1 MAIVSNGRYQ
11 LKVYVSEHYKG
22 NKMKILKNVIIVN
35 CLLLLLLSYQNVEA
49 QNIAQE
55 AYAIFE
61 NSCNDCHGEGGSYTE
76 QLLME
81 YPAVINDG
89 HVIPGDPLNSEL
101 YKRLLGPTENGLQMP
116 FNSDPLPQEQ
126 IETIRQWILAGAPD
140 WNIVPELDRSFV
152 TTDAI
157 LDSIQQH
164 LDTLAPFDRPYA
176 RYFTITHLYNAGVL
190 PETLVDYRN
199 ALSKLVN
206 SLSWGRDIFNPEPI
220 DPEETIYYIDLRR
233 YQWEQGIN
241 RWTQIE
247 EAFPYSLN
255 FNLETETG
263 TLRKLTNLREAME
276 CNVPFVHVDWFL
288 ATASLPPLYNDI
300 LGFPET
306 DRALEAELNVDVAA
320 NLVTAP
326 GIRVWRAGFN
336 DSGVS
341 RHNRVIERHISD
353 HGAYWKSYDFAGS
366 VGTQNIFNYPLNFTH
381 DGGEIIFN
389 LPNGLQAYFLV
400 DANGNRLD
408 VAPTEIV
415 SNPAASDPA
424 VRNGLSCI
432 GCHTEGMKQD
442 FKDGVRAII
451 EETDNPP
458 YDKAH
463 ALRLYVEKS
472 VIDMLVDEDAERY
485 RVALEKTGG
494 DIKDIEPVHR
504 FYEVFQKPV
513 DAVHAAAAVGL
524 EKTDFLDKINNSS
537 PLQSLGLIQLVGENG
552 QMQRDAWT
560 VGFQDVVSTLYD
572 DTIVDPLPPG
582 PEPGPGGIVL
592 IPDPNLSSAI
602 KRTLNMA
609 PDATITPADMERL
622 RIIVADDQ
630 EIGDLRGLE
639 FATQLERIEFRRNS
653 IIDLSPL
660 RNLTRLNNIKLRGNQ
675 ITDITPL
682 ENLTRVD
689 WLGLEQNQITDLSP
703 LGKLT
708 KLQGVGISGNPVTD
722 VSPLADL
729 TSLERIDAWRTPV
742 SDFSTLS
749 SLPRLRWIEYGND
762 RNITDMPALKELK
775 HLRRLEIHGC
785 TISDLSEIS
794 ELTQLEW
801 LELVNNAITDLTPLQ
816 NLTNLTI
823 LNLDANLISD
833 ISPLAGLTR
842 LNVLYLEN
850 NVISDVSPLNKLSNL
865 ERLDLRNNAI
875 SDFTSLDSLSDN
887 TFVRM
892 VGNPGFPTGGPKING
907 PWLWAI
913 VPGTRL
919 DSRTDFLA
927 RATGGAAT
935 EIKVSTNG
943 PIAGK
948 AVGESTW
955 TWHSLGFG
963 GNNIN
968 EMTESLGWGTG
979 EEIYDHIVYGS
990 VIIDSPREQQTS
1002 MFVGSSDSVK
1012 VWLNGELVHQAF
1024 VNRGANDFE
1033 DFFTVTLEQGQNVLL
1048 VALDNHGHGSF
1059 SGHFGFALDAEY
1071 DLFRAGTRFLFDTD
1085 ATSFEVGDTFTLELK
1100 TENVR
1105 NLTGWQADLVFNP
1118 DVLEAVEVSEG
1129 DFLKSEDT
1137 ETHFS
1142 GGTIDNENG
1151 KITGIKVTRFSS
1163 GVNGKG
1169 TLYSVNFTVIGPG
1182 ECLLTLENFLA
1193 GSGFGNPIPS
1203 IPPEYIITVEGE
1215 EPTRP
1220 PWDLNQDGKI
1230 NVLDLIIVGQAIG
1243 SDASVNS
1250 HADVNGDGE
1259 INILDLITVA
1269 QNFGESSASAPA
1281 SVVSGSEELTP
1292 AMIQT
1297 WIQEAQVEDDGSIA
1311 FKQGIANLQKLLES
1325 ITVPKKTKLLTN
1337 YPNPFNPET
1346 WIPYHLAEPADVTL
1360 TIYAANGIVVRTL
1373 MLGHQT
1379 TGIYQSRGRAVY
1391 WNGKNDIGESVASG
1405 IYFYTFTAGDFTATR
1420 KMLLMK

>member
-1 MAIVSNGRYQ
+1 
-11 LKVYVSEHYKG
+11 
-22 NKMKILKNVIIVN
+22 MKLLKNVVLFS
-35 CLLLLLLSYQNVEA
+35 CLLMFILGYQNIEA

-61 NSCNDCHGEGGSYTE
+61 NSCNGCHGEGGSYTE
-76 QLLME
+76 QLIIQ
-81 YPAVINDG
+81 YPAVIEDG
-89 HVIPGDPLNSEL
+89 SVIPGEPENSEL

-116 FNSDPLPQEQ
+116 FNSDPLPPEQ
-126 IETIRQWILAGAPD
+126 IQTIRQWILAGAPD
-140 WNIVPELDRSFV
+140 WNVDRPLDRSFI
-152 TTDAI
+152 TTDAM
-157 LDSIQQH
+157 LDSIQNH
-164 LDTLAPFDRPYA
+164 LDILGPSDRPYA
-176 RYFTITHLYNAGVL
+176 RYFTLTHLYNAR
-190 PETLVDYRN
+190 ERSDTLVDYRN

-206 SLSWGRDIFNPEPI
+206 SLSWGRDVVNPEPI
-220 DPEETIYYIDLRR
+220 DPDETIFYIDLRR

-241 RWTQIE
+241 RWTLIE
-247 EAFPYSLN
+247 EVFPYSLN

-263 TLRKLTNLREAME
+263 LLRKLTNLREAME

-300 LGFPET
+300 LGLPET

-320 NLVTAP
+320 NLQTAP

-341 RHNRVIERHISD
+341 RHNRVVERHESPY
-353 HGAYWKSYDFAGS
+353 GAYWKSYDFAGS
-366 VGTQNIFNYPLNFTH
+366 VGTQNIFNYPLTFTH

-389 LPNGLQAYFLV
+389 LPNGLQAYFLIN
-400 DANGNRLD
+400 ANGNRLD

-442 FKDGVRAII
+442 FEDTVRAVI
-451 EETDNPP
+451 EANANLSGRD
-458 YDKAH
+458 H

-472 VIDMLVDEDAERY
+472 EMDALVSMDTERY
-485 RVALEKTGG
+485 RVALEATGG

-504 FYEVFQKPV
+504 FYEAFQAPIY
-513 DAVHAAAAVGL
+513 AEQAAAAVGL
-524 EKTDFLDKINNSS
+524 ETANFLEKIDTN
-537 PLQSLGLIQLVGENG
+537 PRLQDLGLLQLVGDNG

-560 VGFQDVVSTLYD
+560 AGFPQVISTLYD

-582 PEPGPGGIVL
+582 PEPGPGGIVF
-592 IPDPNLSSAI
+592 IPDLNLSSAI
-602 KRTLNMA
+602 KRTLNMS

-622 RIIVADDQ
+622 RIIVADEQD
-630 EIGDLRGLE
+630 ISDLRGLE

-653 IIDLSPL
+653 ISDLSPL

-682 ENLTRVD
+682 ENLIRVD

-703 LGKLT
+703 LQKLT

-742 SDFSTLS
+742 SDFSTLA

-801 LELVNNAITDLTPLQ
+801 LELVNNAITDVTYLQ
-816 NLTNLTI
+816 NLKNLTV
-823 LNLDANLISD
+823 LNLDANLIKD
-833 ISPLAGLTR
+833 VTPLAGLTR

-875 SDFTSLDSLSDN
+875 SDFTSLNSLPDE

-892 VGNPGFPTGGPKING
+892 VGNPGFPTGGDKISG

-935 EIKVSTNG
+935 EIKVATNG
-943 PIAGK
+943 AIAGK

-955 TWHSLGFG
+955 TWHSLGLG

-979 EEIYDHIVYGS
+979 SEIYDHIVYGT
-990 VIIDSPREQQTS
+990 VTIDSPREQQLS

-1033 DFFTVTLEQGQNVLL
+1033 DFFSVTLEQGQNVLL

-1059 SGHFGFALDAEY
+1059 SGHFGFALDAQY
-1071 DLFRAGTRFLFDTD
+1071 TVFRAGTRFLFDTD
-1085 ATSFEVGDTFTLELK
+1085 ATSFEVGDTFTLHLN
-1100 TENVR
+1100 TENVK
-1105 NLTGWQADLVFNP
+1105 NLAGWQADLVFNP
-1118 DVLEAVEVSEG
+1118 DVLEAIEGTEG
-1129 DFLKSEDT
+1129 DFLMSEDG
-1137 ETHFS
+1137 ETRFS
-1142 GGTIDNENG
+1142 GGTINNETG
-1151 KITGIKVTRFSS
+1151 KITNINVTRYNG
-1163 GVNGKG
+1163 GVSGKG
-1169 TLYSVNFTVIGPG
+1169 TLYSVTFTVIGPG
-1182 ECLLTLENFLA
+1182 ECLLTLENFQA
-1193 GSGFGNPIPS
+1193 GSSSGTALPS
-1203 IPPEYIITVEGE
+1203 LPPEYLITAEGE

-1220 PWDLNQDGKI
+1220 PWDVNQDGEVNI
-1230 NVLDLIIVGQAIG
+1230 LDLVQVGQAIG
-1243 SDASVNS
+1243 TDATVNS
-1250 HADVNGDGE
+1250 HADINGDGS

-1281 SVVSGSEELTP
+1281 SVPLNSKELTP

-1297 WIQEAQVEDDGSIA
+1297 WIQLAQAEDDGSIV

-1325 ITVPKKTKLLTN
+1325 ITVPKKTMLLTN

-1346 WIPYHLAEPADVTL
+1346 WIPFHLAEPTDVIL
-1360 TIYAANGIVVRTL
+1360 TIYAANGTKVRTL

-1379 TGIYQSRGRAVY
+1379 TGVYQSRGRAAY
-1391 WNGKNDIGESVASG
+1391 WNGKNDVGESVASG
-1405 IYFYTFTAGDFTATR
+1405 IYFYTFTAGDFSTTR

>member
-1 MAIVSNGRYQ
+1 
-11 LKVYVSEHYKG
+11 
-22 NKMKILKNVIIVN
+22 MKLLKNVVFFS
-35 CLLLLLLSYQNVEA
+35 CLLMFILGYQNIEA

-55 AYAIFE
+55 AYDIFE

-76 QLLME
+76 QLIIK
-81 YPAVINDG
+81 YPDVITDG
-89 HVIPGDPLNSEL
+89 SVIPEEPENSEL
-101 YKRLLGPTENGLQMP
+101 YKRLIETDPLKRMP
-116 FNSDPLPQEQ
+116 FNSDPLPPEQ

-140 WNIVPELDRSFV
+140 WNVGLPSDRSFI
-152 TTDAI
+152 TTDVM
-157 LDSIQQH
+157 LDSIQEH
-164 LDTLAPFDRPYA
+164 LDRLAPFDRPYA
-176 RYFTITHLYNAGVL
+176 RYFTLTHLYNAGEL
-190 PETLVDYRN
+190 AETLVDYRK

-206 SLSWGRDIFNPEPI
+206 SLSWGRDIVNPEPI
-220 DPEETIYYIDLRR
+220 DTEETIFYIDLRR

-241 RWTQIE
+241 RWMQIE
-247 EAFPYSLN
+247 EVYPYSLN
-255 FNLETETG
+255 INLETETG
-263 TLRKLTNLREAME
+263 LLRKLTNLREAME
-276 CNVPFVHVDWFL
+276 CTVPFVHVDWFL

-300 LGFPET
+300 LGLPDT

-320 NLVTAP
+320 NLQNAP
-326 GIRVWRAGFN
+326 GISVWRAGF
-336 DSGVS
+336 DGEASGVS
-341 RHNRVIERHISD
+341 NNNRVVERHVSRY
-353 HGAYWKSYDFAGS
+353 GAYWKSYDFAGG
-366 VGTQNIFNYPLNFTH
+366 VGTQNIFNYPLTFTH

-432 GCHTEGMKQD
+432 GCHTEGMKTFED
-442 FKDGVRAII
+442 TVRGVI
-451 EETDNPP
+451 EADANLSGR
-458 YDKAH
+458 DH

-472 VIDMLVDEDAERY
+472 DMDKLVNKDAELY
-485 RVALEKTGG
+485 RMALEATGG

-504 FYEVFQKPV
+504 FYEVFQGSV
-513 DAVHAAAAVGL
+513 DASHAAASVGFQ
-524 EKTDFLDKINNSS
+524 TADFLDRINTDER
-537 PLQSLGLIQLVGENG
+537 LQSLGLLQLTGVNG
-552 QMQRDAWT
+552 RMQRDAWT
-560 VGFQDVVSTLYD
+560 AGFPEVISILCDNRTPGPV
-572 DTIVDPLPPG
+572 PPG

-592 IPDPNLSSAI
+592 IPDLNLRDAI
-602 KRTLNMA
+602 RRTLNMA
-609 PDATITPADMERL
+609 PDATITQIDMKRL

-630 EIGDLRGLE
+630 EIGDLSGLE
-639 FATQLERIEFRRNS
+639 FATNLERIEFRHNS
-653 IIDLSPL
+653 ITDLSPL
-660 RNLTRLNNIKLRGNQ
+660 KNLTRLNNIKLRGNQ
-675 ITDITPL
+675 ITDISPL
-682 ENLTRVD
+682 ENLIRVD

-703 LGKLT
+703 LQKLT

-762 RNITDMPALKELK
+762 RNITEMPALKELK
-775 HLRRLEIHGC
+775 QLRRLEIHGC

-801 LELVNNAITDLTPLQ
+801 LELVNNAITDLTHLQ

-823 LNLDANLISD
+823 LNLDANLIKD
-833 ISPLAGLTR
+833 VTPLAGLTR

-850 NVISDVSPLNKLSNL
+850 NVISDVSPLSKLSNL

-875 SDFTSLDSLSDN
+875 SDFSSLNSLPDD

-892 VGNPGFPTGGPKING
+892 VGNPGFPTGGPKISG

-943 PIAGK
+943 PVAGK

-955 TWHSLGFG
+955 TWHSLGLG

-979 EEIYDHIVYGS
+979 AEIYDHIVYGS
-990 VIIDSPREQQTS
+990 VTIDSPREQQLS

-1033 DFFTVTLEQGQNVLL
+1033 DIFSVTLEQGQNVLL

-1059 SGHFGFALDAEY
+1059 SGHFGFALDAQY
-1071 DLFRAGTRFLFDTD
+1071 TLFRAGTRFLFDTD
-1085 ATSFEVGDTFTLELK
+1085 ATSFEVGDTITLELK

-1105 NLTGWQADLVFNP
+1105 NLSGWQANLVFNP
-1118 DVLEAVEVSEG
+1118 EVLEAVEVNEG
-1129 DFLKSEDT
+1129 DFLKSEDV

-1142 GGTIDNENG
+1142 GGTIDNEKG
-1151 KITGIKVTRFSS
+1151 KITGINVLRLEG
-1163 GVNGKG
+1163 GVNGNG
-1169 TLYSVNFTVIGPG
+1169 TLYSVSFTIVGPG
-1182 ECLLTLENFLA
+1182 ESLLTLENFQA
-1193 GSGFGNPIPS
+1193 GSSSGSALPS
-1203 IPPEYIITVEGE
+1203 PPPEYLITVEGDV
-1215 EPTRP
+1215 PTRP
-1220 PWDLNQDGKI
+1220 AWDINQDGKVNI
-1230 NVLDLIIVGQAIG
+1230 LDLIIVGQAFG
-1243 SDASVNS
+1243 SDADVNS
-1250 HADVNGDGE
+1250 HADVNGDGH

-1269 QNFGESSASAPA
+1269 QNFGDSSASAPT
-1281 SVVSGSEELTP
+1281 SVALSSEELTP

-1297 WIQEAQVEDDGSIA
+1297 WIQQAQTEDDGSII

-1325 ITVPKKTKLLTN
+1325 ITVPKKTMLLTN

-1346 WIPYHLAEPADVTL
+1346 WIPFQLAEPADVTL
-1360 TIYAANGIVVRTL
+1360 TIYAANGTMIRTL
-1373 MLGHQT
+1373 MLGHQAA
-1379 TGIYQSRGRAVY
+1379 GVYQSRGRAAY
-1391 WNGKNDIGESVASG
+1391 WNGQNDIGESVASG
-1405 IYFYTFTAGDFTATR
+1405 VYFYTFTAGDFTATR
-1420 KMLLMK
+1420 KMLLLK